1 MSKVV
6 HLSNDAHALAK
17 VYCKSRGLKMSDW
30 VGSLIIDAISAQE
43 EPKQPEQPQDVSL
56 PRKKQ
61 LPRMDESIQ
70 STADGVPVYAQP
82 PFWAKKTPVETEEG
96 TVEAAPESV
105 EPQPLEEAAPAPGLF
120 QSQSRSSKSV
130 KLTNW
135 LLLNKRTNDC
145 RAFSHLRNMPFL
157 PNQAT
162 SAALVE
168 LVDTTDLKSVG
179 LNRPSRFDSGRRHQA

>member
-61 LPRMDESIQ
+61 LPRMDETIQ

-82 PFWAKKTPVETEEG
+82 PFWAKSKTPAEPEEAAATEGGVENVET
-96 TVEAAPESV
+96 
-105 EPQPLEEAAPAPGLF
+105 QPLEEAAPAP
-120 QSQSRSSKSV
+120 QAEPK
-130 KLTNW
+130 
-135 LLLNKRTNDC
+135 
-145 RAFSHLRNMPFL
+145 PFI
-157 PNQAT
+157 
-162 SAALVE
+162 
-168 LVDTTDLKSVG
+168 
-179 LNRPSRFDSGRRHQA
+179 

>member
-61 LPRMDESIQ
+61 LPRMDDTVQ

-82 PFWAKKTPVETEEG
+82 PFWAKSKAPLESEEVEP
-96 TVEAAPESV
+96 VEAAPAAVSV
-105 EPQPLEEAAPAPGLF
+105 PETAEPQPLEEAAAP
-120 QSQSRSSKSV
+120 
-130 KLTNW
+130 N
-135 LLLNKRTNDC
+135 
-145 RAFSHLRNMPFL
+145 
-157 PNQAT
+157 
-162 SAALVE
+162 LVE
-168 LVDTTDLKSVG
+168 PK
-179 LNRPSRFDSGRRHQA
+179 PFI